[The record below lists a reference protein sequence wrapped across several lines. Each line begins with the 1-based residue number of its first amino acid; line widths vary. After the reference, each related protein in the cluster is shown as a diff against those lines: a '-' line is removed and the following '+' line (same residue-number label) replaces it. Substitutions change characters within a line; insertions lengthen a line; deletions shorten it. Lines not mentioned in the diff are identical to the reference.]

1 MSPVMKEKKRC
12 NQCKKKLGLM
22 EYLCKC
28 EKLFCI
34 SHLQPQEHAC
44 TFNYMAEAQKAL
56 TAQLDSEPR
65 ASTLEKI

>member
-1 MSPVMKEKKRC
+1 
-12 NQCKKKLGLM
+12 M

-44 TFNYMAEAQKAL
+44 TFNYMAEAQKAI